1 MTQVSYVA
9 PGPLV
14 FIKVYRGTYNGYNII
29 VDKFKDHGLVKV
41 IWGHLKEFAD
51 SRLSHFQLQ

>member
-1 MTQVSYVA
+1 
-9 PGPLV
+9 
-14 FIKVYRGTYNGYNII
+14 VYRGTYNGYNVI

-51 SRLSHFQLQ
+51 RFTSKSFPVTVEDKGNLVG